1 MAKVRRRTRATLHVP
16 CTHVLSDPDTS
27 CASLTAAELRVVSRH
42 PRYKT
47 EICKT
52 FHTIGTCPYGRRCRF
67 IHNEVAPPPAPTA
80 IGATLYNL
88 STMGNSTDAA
98 ELALGS
104 EVRTPA
110 LLHALRRPS
119 FCGRTAC
126 HERSSGR

>member
-1 MAKVRRRTRATLHVP
+1 M
-16 CTHVLSDPDTS
+16 
-27 CASLTAAELRVVSRH
+27 VSRH

-67 IHNEVAPPPAPTA
+67 IHNEVAPPAAPTA

-104 EVRTPA
+104 EVRTA
-110 LLHALRRPS
+110 HTHAQTCAQPHTYNRTFDRRAGAGMRMVAD
-119 FCGRTAC
+119 GRTLVL
-126 HERSSGR
+126 RV